1 MTILPD
7 AASPAVLAVNVPS
20 PSSLL
25 SSYGAAGLLAIVFPD
40 TGRAGRGTP
49 GPWLHASWRA
59 ATGSRK
65 PARQDRPMT
74 ACSHITVYIRARSGG
89 RPKGVRCLP

>member
-40 TGRAGRGTP
+40 TGRAGRGPP
-49 GPWLHASWRA
+49 GPGYTPPGAPPRA
-59 ATGSRK
+59 AGSPPGRTG
-65 PARQDRPMT
+65 P
-74 ACSHITVYIRARSGG
+74 
-89 RPKGVRCLP
+89 